1 MSLEQ
6 LDQLAEKVS
15 QAMFLIQK
23 LRAEKAALETK
34 TADQA
39 AKIEVLEMDIMT
51 RDEEIDGLKASLA
64 DRESQIENQ
73 TSKIDDASERLQR
86 MLSALSGMEGSTAA
100 ETASTQEAGE
110 ATEENPQQ
118 ALF

>member
-23 LRAEKAALETK
+23 LRAEKAVLENK
-34 TADQA
+34 TAEQA
-39 AKIEVLEMDIMT
+39 DKIEVLELDVMT
-51 RDEEIDGLKASLA
+51 RDEEISELKASLA
-64 DRESQIENQ
+64 DRESQIESQ
-73 TSKIDDASERLQR
+73 TNKIDDASERLQR
-86 MLSALSGMEGSTAA
+86 MLSALSGMDAAPTAESA
-100 ETASTQEAGE
+100 TEENAE